1 MKGFGSKA
9 LTNPEDVFSNL
20 LDVDVD
26 LVLTSRVPFSAQVS
40 WLTMPCLR
48 LCVIE
53 EDAPRLAFISLPPAR
68 FFISFPLADDP
79 PPVWNGIRLHRGDL
93 VLHAPGDRFHHRTV
107 GPVRWG
113 LISIAPRDLAAHGR
127 TLVDR
132 DFAPSV
138 ATLIR
143 PSVRKSG
150 NLLRLHA
157 QAGRLAATKPQLL
170 TRSEV
175 RRALEQD
182 LIHALVMALATE
194 EPTVRPKAWQRRSET
209 MVRFED
215 ALTMHDKTQP
225 LPMLCA
231 GIGVPP
237 RTLREYCAA
246 YLGCSPL
253 QYSRLRRLNLARSTL
268 LRTDPT
274 VATVAQVARSH
285 GFSELGRFAVAYRS
299 LFGEPPLATLLRSR
313 SISAETA

>member
-1 MKGFGSKA
+1 MRGFGSKA
-9 LTNPEDVFSNL
+9 LTDPEDVFSNL

-26 LVLTSRVPFSAQVS
+26 LVLTSRVPFGAQVS
-40 WLTMPCLR
+40 WLAMRCLH

-68 FFISFPLADDP
+68 LFISFSLTDDP
-79 PPVWNGIRLHRGDL
+79 APVWNGIRLHRGDL
-93 VLHAPGDRFHHRTV
+93 VLHAPGDRFHHRTA

-113 LISIAPRDLAAHGR
+113 LISIAPRDLAGHGR
-127 TLVDR
+127 TLLDR
-132 DFAPSV
+132 DFAPSA

-143 PSVRKSG
+143 PSVRNSRS
-150 NLLRLHA
+150 LLRLHA
-157 QAGRLAATKPQLL
+157 QACRLAATKPKLL

-182 LIHALVMALATE
+182 LIYALVMALATE
-194 EPTVRPKAWQRRSET
+194 ELTVRPKVWQRRSET

-215 ALTMHDKTQP
+215 ALAMHDPARP
-225 LPMLCA
+225 LPTLCA

-253 QYSRLRRLNLARSTL
+253 RYSRIRRLNLARSTL
-268 LRTDPT
+268 LRVDPT

-285 GFSELGRFAVAYRS
+285 GFSELGRFAVAYRA

-313 SISAETA
+313 SNSAEYA